1 MSVYGLYRYYKII
14 KTLYDKL
21 TAKLLINGTR
31 SRIIKIL
38 RGMKQGDA
46 LSCAIFIICIDPLI
60 RNINADRSILALEL
74 ETRITKEKVKFK
86 SGAFADDVGALCRG
100 NANSVQS
107 VFTQYEKLTKKSGL
121 LLNADKTEI
130 LSLESDVEKMYEVEY
145 MGKKVKITT
154 IKEVKVC
161 GIWYC
166 NCYKK

>member
-1 MSVYGLYRYYKII
+1 M
-14 KTLYDKL
+14 
-21 TAKLLINGTR
+21 
-31 SRIIKIL
+31 
-38 RGMKQGDA
+38 
-46 LSCAIFIICIDPLI
+46 
-60 RNINADRSILALEL
+60 
-74 ETRITKEKVKFK
+74 KFK

-130 LSLESDVEKMYEVEY
+130 LSLESDVEKVYEVEY